1 MRLVFSAAVLA
12 IWVAD
17 TPSSVVDAFSFKG
30 QPRVSARPRFSGL
43 AAPSSLHMSTIER
56 PMTAPGSPNSAGHP
70 FGSYG
75 KPRRDENGDDSVYS
89 YGPKTPP
96 GTVDKSIRN
105 SSAPADSFEAYMQ
118 GRNRGGAP
126 PSNPSSPTDNY
137 YARQQSTPA
146 SNFGAPSTPPANNN
160 FGAPSTP
167 STPVG
172 NSSSYSNYATSTP
185 PPANNNFGAPS
196 SPQTPPA
203 APTAGNSNNNNNSFA
218 NYATSVNSSTPPST
232 PTNNNFGAPQTPAAP
247 SSPSAGGS
255 NNSFASFVTG
265 GNTSTP
271 PPPTAPAP
279 GSFEAYMNSRQ
290 SQSPPSGGS
299 SPPFPASTPNNMAS
313 TVAAAADPNSPLPPY
328 MSPAS
333 LEDPNIKSANLPGS
347 PAMNDGRPNFQA
359 PMPGMSTQQQAST
372 ASAQTTFREQ
382 NASMQLAQP
391 ITAPLARVE
400 IGDPSQELVGRLD
413 QVLNKQRE
421 FEVRLDKVDE
431 KIDRTT
437 QENIL
442 RTQSMLNEFREDNK
456 KTQETFMNRINSE
469 VHGMKSTMDKV
480 LQEQRDLQQKTANQ
494 NATFANL
501 EKARAEQAEK
511 MLTLEKTT
519 SIRAQNIERNAN
531 QEAQH
536 QKQRLEALERN
547 AGAGRGPQMGGGDFQ
562 LEQQQNER
570 MAAFEQAQLERMAA
584 FEDSQRQELED
595 ALRLHRESSQ
605 QHQNNN
611 MNGSPSYMNNT
622 GHQQEQARLDDTER
636 QLQERLEQA
645 QSRKE
650 ELLAQL
656 REMQEQE
663 DMNMNNGN
671 GRAGYEDPH
680 STRGAPS
687 SPPPPPPYANAL
699 DERQRFQSPGS
710 RFEDEEEEEEE
721 EQPRRRM
728 MRDRLG
734 KASGEELYKPSGTG
748 RRGADR
754 MENFDEEDDF
764 DDRIDDR
771 MRGMDPE
778 EERRMQHERMMRRDP
793 VSPPEAMGPRPQRRG
808 SSPGSPAGRYDP
820 RRGGPSDDMMEDEL
834 AYGIGRDSGMRE
846 TLGNMRSFKG
856 DEQLPNK
863 SLFDNSGGMGAMGGS
878 MGGMGRRGSQQ
889 QGRRAPAGQDMRQ
902 QQRSPQQRSGGAKE
916 YRAGLSQG
924 PPPNPLV
931 DKKIEHFLKETLKSG
946 PKPHFDKELESLL
959 MEKYSPLF
967 SWLKPGNAAF
977 LRNVLVTY
985 LQHKGCQVEMDL
997 KNASPKAAREWDEL
1011 LNILNFELK
1020 QRTGEDPRIMEEPNN
1035 QWGIYGS
1042 KNMRM
1047 IISPENSGQQDRN
1060 RSRGGGVSREE
1071 AARRKRRNDKAFI
1084 VSTDPTDPTTR
1095 LL

>member
-1 MRLVFSAAVLA
+1 MRLIFSAAVLA

-17 TPSSVVDAFSFKG
+17 TPSNVVDAFSFKG
-30 QPRVSARPRFSGL
+30 QPRVSSRPRFSGL

-96 GTVDKSIRN
+96 GTVDKSIRD

-137 YARQQSTPA
+137 YARQQSMPA
-146 SNFGAPSTPPANNN
+146 SNFGAPSTPPANNNFGAPSTPPANNN

-172 NSSSYSNYATSTP
+172 NGSSYSNYATSTP
-185 PPANNNFGAPS
+185 PPTSNNFGAPS

-203 APTAGNSNNNNNSFA
+203 APTAGNNNNSFA
-218 NYATSVNSSTPPST
+218 NYATSVNSSTPPT
-232 PTNNNFGAPQTPAAP
+232 
-247 SSPSAGGS
+247 
-255 NNSFASFVTG
+255 
-265 GNTSTP
+265 TP
-271 PPPTAPAP
+271 PPPTAAAP

-299 SPPFPASTPNNMAS
+299 TPPFPSSTQSNIAS

-372 ASAQTTFREQ
+372 ASSQTTFREQ
-382 NASMQLAQP
+382 NASMQLAPP

-400 IGDPSQELVGRLD
+400 IGDPSQEIVGRLD

-456 KTQETFMNRINSE
+456 KTQETFMNRINTE

-480 LQEQRDLQQKTANQ
+480 LQDQRDLQQKTANQ

-519 SIRAQNIERNAN
+519 SIRAQNIERNSSQEVKN
-531 QEAQH
+531 QA
-536 QKQRLEALERN
+536 QRLEALERN
-547 AGAGRGPQMGGGDFQ
+547 AGAGAGRGPQMGGGDFQ

-584 FEDSQRQELED
+584 FEDSQRQELEN

-611 MNGSPSYMNNT
+611 RNGGPSYMDNT
-622 GHQQEQARLDDTER
+622 GSQQEQARMDDTER
-636 QLQERLEQA
+636 ELQERLEQA
-645 QSRKE
+645 QNRKE

-656 REMQEQE
+656 REMHEE
-663 DMNMNNGN
+663 ENMNTNNGN
-671 GRAGYEDPH
+671 GRAGYEDPQ

-687 SPPPPPPYANAL
+687 SPPPPPPYANAI

-710 RFEDEEEEEEE
+710 PSPRFEDEEEEEE

-734 KASGEELYKPSGTG
+734 KASGEELYKPSGAG

-754 MENFDEEDDF
+754 MENFDEEDGF
-764 DDRIDDR
+764 DGRNDDR

-793 VSPPEAMGPRPQRRG
+793 VSPPEAMGPRPQQRRG

-820 RRGGPSDDMMEDEL
+820 RRGGPSDDMDDEL

-846 TLGNMRSFKG
+846 TLGNMRSFEG

-946 PKPHFDKELESLL
+946 PKPHFDKELENLL

-1042 KNMRM
+1042 KNLRM
-1047 IISPENSGQQDRN
+1047 IISPENSDQQDRQ